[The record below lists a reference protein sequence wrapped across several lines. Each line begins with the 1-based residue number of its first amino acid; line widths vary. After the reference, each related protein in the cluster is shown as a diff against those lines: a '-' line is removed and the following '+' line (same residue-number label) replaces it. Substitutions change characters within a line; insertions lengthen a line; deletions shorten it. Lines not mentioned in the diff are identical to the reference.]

1 MKVNQ
6 NMVAHQEKKKEEVFT
21 YVVISKKPFGR
32 NVYVEKKPWQGK
44 KRKKRKKVLC
54 FIMA

>member
-32 NVYVEKKPWQGK
+32 NEYVEKKPGRE
-44 KRKKRKKVLC
+44 KRKRKEKKKVLC
-54 FIMA
+54 FI

>member
-6 NMVAHQEKKKEEVFT
+6 NMVAHQEKNKEEVFT

-32 NVYVEKKPWQGK
+32 NEYVEKNPSREK
-44 KRKKRKKVLC
+44 KKKKEKNFYVL
-54 FIMA
+54 